1 MHSTLLLSFNK
12 PLLTQQYFFFQD
24 QTPSSS
30 SSLMVNDPVAE
41 IGDGETQ
48 NQALP
53 EEIQA
58 RLKEIFAWLQKDARD
73 QIRDVDHFEEMLEP
87 INQKLP
93 EDIKASLEPISG
105 LDIHYVAIIRA
116 LKSQSTRPA
125 VEQKKAKAE
134 QAAKGAQSQTE
145 IHKEMLINLQSARE
159 SKIARKIALETE
171 LKNLSAEIEADDM
184 KIAELPGLIEKTQE
198 EASSSITEANQCEA
212 ELTVL
217 SNTQKDYQERMR
229 NINQTISN
237 ASNVIAKYLNI

>member
-1 MHSTLLLSFNK
+1 V
-12 PLLTQQYFFFQD
+12 
-24 QTPSSS
+24 
-30 SSLMVNDPVAE
+30 VNDPAAE
-41 IGDGETQ
+41 TGDGGTQ

-87 INQKLP
+87 ISKKLP

-105 LDIHYVAIIRA
+105 MDIHYVAIRRA

-125 VEQKKAKAE
+125 VERKKTKAE
-134 QAAKGAQSQTE
+134 QAAKGAQIQTE
-145 IHKEMLINLQSARE
+145 SHKEMLTNLQSARE
-159 SKIARKIALETE
+159 LKITRKTALEAE
-171 LKNLSAEIEADDM
+171 LKNLLAKIEAGDK
-184 KIAELPGLIEKTQE
+184 KIAELPALIEKTQE
-198 EASSSITEANQCEA
+198 EASSAITEANQCEA

-217 SNTQKDYQERMR
+217 SNTQKYYQERMR
-229 NINQTISN
+229 NIHQTISN

>member
-1 MHSTLLLSFNK
+1 V
-12 PLLTQQYFFFQD
+12 
-24 QTPSSS
+24 
-30 SSLMVNDPVAE
+30 VNDLAAE
-41 IGDGETQ
+41 TGDGGTQ

-73 QIRDVDHFEEMLEP
+73 QIRDVDNFEEMLEP
-87 INQKLP
+87 ISQKLP
-93 EDIKASLEPISG
+93 EDIKSTLEPISG
-105 LDIHYVAIIRA
+105 LTIHYVAIRRA

-134 QAAKGAQSQTE
+134 QATKGAQTQTE
-145 IHKEMLINLQSARE
+145 SHKEMLTNLQSARE
-159 SKIARKIALETE
+159 LKIARKTALEIE
-171 LKNLSAEIEADDM
+171 LKNLSAEIEADEK
-184 KIAELPGLIEKTQE
+184 KIAELPGLIETTQE
-198 EASSSITEANQCEA
+198 EASSAITEANQCEA

-217 SNTQKDYQERMR
+217 SNTQKDYQEWMK